1 MDGRK
6 NMNKYDKMLASNKKA
21 SEAKI
26 ELAQKIML
34 EMMDKGVKVT
44 VTRLMEKTGLSRGFF
59 YKNPEIRKMF
69 NEVQEKQGGLT
80 EARRGI
86 LDLAMDNEIEML
98 NEKLRV
104 LQRENDSLKIENQ
117 RLKQIAERK
126 AMSNF
131 KKL

>member
-80 EARRGI
+80 EVRRGI

-98 NEKLRV
+98 NEKIRV
-104 LQRENDSLKIENQ
+104 LQRENESLKFEIQ
-117 RLKQIAERK
+117 RLKQMAERK

>member
-21 SEAKI
+21 SEEKI

-44 VTRLMEKTGLSRGFF
+44 VARLMEKTGLSRGFF

-98 NEKLRV
+98 NEKIRV